1 MMKADSSSPETI
13 SPTPA
18 HEEEKKVF
26 QCPLEGCGKIFSCK
40 KTLKEHE
47 RVHTGERPYSW

>member
-1 MMKADSSSPETI
+1 MMKADSSSETI
-13 SPTPA
+13 SPTPT

-26 QCPLEGCGKIFSCK
+26 QCPLEGCGKMFSCK